1 MLTSLDEFNI
11 NKLNFNKQI
20 KNAWKFF
27 ISNPFQTWCALFA
40 MEEQRLYSPR
50 VTRYYKNKRG
60 KKPCYVLILKK
71 KKIISLWEPLMI
83 GSRVSRSNISKKKKE
98 SNEKRVS
105 SNLFVST
112 THVPIL
118 LHHLLLEI
126 LRSTF
131 VRALWEP
138 LAADRILRSPLTS
151 A

>member
-27 ISNPFQTWCALFA
+27 ISDPFQTWCALFA

-71 KKIISLWEPLMI
+71 KKIISLWEPLMT
-83 GSRVSRSNISKKKKE
+83 GLESLDRTSRKKKE

-112 THVPIL
+112 THVPIF